1 MLREIPAR
9 ITVMSATTAAGVHD
23 HPLEMPAWKTVLS
36 WTGALATALLFLSA
50 GIWKMTDPIGWSRML
65 EQLLMPYRFSMPST
79 LALAVGETSAGI
91 LVLIPKFRR
100 WGAWLAGLLL
110 VAFMIY
116 IGINYSALIG
126 RDCSCFPWVKR
137 AVGPAFFVEDAAM
150 LVAAILAGWFARPA
164 GSLRG
169 AAIVVAAVAVA
180 TGVSYGYDLSRQT
193 GTKAP
198 DSIVVDGQPYSL
210 GHGRIFLFF
219 YDPNC
224 SHCDAAARSMAKL
237 HWKSDV
243 TIIGIP
249 TSMPQFAA
257 SFVHDTGLNMKTS
270 LELDRLKKIFPFG
283 DPPYG
288 VALENGRETGPVS
301 HYEEGSGTEPAD
313 SLRKLGLI
321 E

>member
-1 MLREIPAR
+1 
-9 ITVMSATTAAGVHD
+9 MSVTSAAGVQG
-23 HPLEMPAWKTVLS
+23 HPLEMPAWKTVVS
-36 WTGALATALLFLSA
+36 FIGAVVTALLFLSA
-50 GIWKMTDPIGWSRML
+50 GIWKLTDPIGWSRML
-65 EQLLMPYRFSMPST
+65 EQLLMPYQFSIPSA
-79 LALAVGETSAGI
+79 LVLAVCETSAGV
-91 LVLIPKFRR
+91 LVLIPRFRR
-100 WGAWLAGLLL
+100 WGALLAGLLL

-137 AVGPAFFVEDAAM
+137 AVGPMFFVEDAGM
-150 LVAAILAGWFARPA
+150 MVAAILAGLFARPA
-164 GSLRG
+164 GSLRSV
-169 AAIVVAAVAVA
+169 AMIVVAVAAA
-180 TGVSYGYDLSRQT
+180 TGVSYGYELSRQT

-210 GHGRIFLFF
+210 QHGVIFLFF

-224 SHCDAAARSMAKL
+224 SHCEAAARQMAKL

-249 TSMPQFAA
+249 TGMPQFAA
-257 SFVHDTGLNMKTS
+257 SFVHDTGFNMKTS

-288 VALENGRETGPVS
+288 VALESGREQGTVT
-301 HYEEGSGTEPAD
+301 HYEEGSEPAD

-321 E
+321 D